1 MNLNQIWGIIV
12 PTIIVIFILLF
23 VWSKARKA
31 RRRPTLEL
39 YIEGLKALISGD
51 DNLAFQRFKQVVSED
66 TNNIDAYLKLG
77 DLFRKK
83 NQLEKAFQIHREL
96 TLRSNLINEQKKDI
110 LKSLACDYID
120 ANSHEKAIATLD
132 ELERFDKHNLWT
144 LEKLLEQYEILEKWE
159 EAFEVANK
167 IYKVKGEKDKKS
179 LAYYKLLA
187 GLKQAAE
194 KEYHRARIFYK
205 EALNYDENSALAFVL
220 IGDAYYE
227 DQRLDD
233 AVQFWKKLLEVKPE
247 AGFLVYYKLEK
258 TLFEMGNFGEIIK
271 IYNQILE
278 KYPKDIFARFGL
290 ANIYE
295 KKGDLQEAIATYK
308 EILDIKPDYIPAIQS
323 LITLYRQKGMST
335 QALNVVSE
343 LAGAFAPN
351 YTKYYCKNCH
361 QDVKTQIWR
370 CPTCKTFNPLQV

>member
-31 RRRPTLEL
+31 RRKPTLEL

-77 DLFRKK
+77 DMFRKK

-96 TLRSNLINEQKKDI
+96 TLRSNLANEQKKDI
-110 LKSLACDYID
+110 LKSLAQDYID

-167 IYKVKGEKDKKS
+167 IYKVKGEKDKKP
-179 LAYYKLLA
+179 LAHYKLLA
-187 GLKQAAE
+187 GLKQASE

-205 EALNYDENSALAFVL
+205 EALNYDENSALALVL

-233 AVQFWKKLLEVKPE
+233 AVQFWKKLLEVKPD
-247 AGFLVYYKLEK
+247 AGFLVYSKLEK
-258 TLFEMGNFGEIIK
+258 TLFEMGNFGEIVK

-295 KKGDLQEAIATYK
+295 KKGDLEEAIAAYK

-343 LAGAFAPN
+343 LAGAFVSN

-361 QDVKTQIWR
+361 QDVKNQVWR
-370 CPTCKTFNPLQV
+370 CPSCKTFNPLQV